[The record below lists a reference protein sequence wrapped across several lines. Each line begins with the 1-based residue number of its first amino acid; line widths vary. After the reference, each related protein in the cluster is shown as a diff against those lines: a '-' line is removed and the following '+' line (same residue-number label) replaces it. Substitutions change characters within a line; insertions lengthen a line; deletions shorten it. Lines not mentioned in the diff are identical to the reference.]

1 MAKEEEKTSV
11 ALEVDSGDNENV
23 ATKKK
28 CCNCFDGNQDAIG
41 YAVLAACRG
50 TIIMSNVFMSSSL
63 LWLASEAA
71 GCGSEEQGACTKRIY
86 GFYPSSLNAN
96 IALISGLLSAFLMP
110 IFGAMVDFTPYRRAV
125 GIASAVVITIIQ
137 AVQIYSVS
145 STWFPMLILQAIA
158 GFFYQ
163 IQVVA
168 VYSYL
173 VDMARQLGEAKMN
186 GFSSTFTSIQ
196 FSSQAG
202 FLLIVTVISIVIKS
216 SSVVTAQISQGI
228 NTLCAILLFGF
239 GWFKYMTP
247 RPAAKELRE
256 GRSLLL
262 AGFRQNLSTA
272 KNVNSFFKKGLR
284 WYFLALTF
292 AEASA
297 SALVTLSVI
306 YLGDSLKMSGAEIGI
321 FFLITLV
328 STLPGTVISWWVTKR
343 TNPNTSWKFANV
355 YLFVAVMI
363 GCLILEGLPKY
374 CAYIWGVFV
383 GLGLGWFYPTENLF
397 FSIIMPKGQEAEMA
411 GFYVYCSVVL
421 SWLPPLVFTLL
432 MEVNMPQK
440 YGVIVVGVFFLVA
453 AACLMFT
460 SPWEEI
466 VEETTSGAL
475 AAAEAAT
482 ANSGTE
488 EAPAKEAGE
497 KAEVSM

>member
-1 MAKEEEKTSV
+1 V
-11 ALEVDSGDNENV
+11 
-23 ATKKK
+23 
-28 CCNCFDGNQDAIG
+28 
-41 YAVLAACRG
+41 
-50 TIIMSNVFMSSSL
+50 
-63 LWLASEAA
+63 
-71 GCGSEEQGACTKRIY
+71 
-86 GFYPSSLNAN
+86 
-96 IALISGLLSAFLMP
+96 
-110 IFGAMVDFTPYRRAV
+110 
-125 GIASAVVITIIQ
+125 
-137 AVQIYSVS
+137 
-145 STWFPMLILQAIA
+145 
-158 GFFYQ
+158 
-163 IQVVA
+163 
-168 VYSYL
+168 
-173 VDMARQLGEAKMN
+173 GEAKMN

-202 FLLIVTVISIVIKS
+202 FLLIVTVISIVINS

-247 RPAAKELRE
+247 RPAAKELPE

-272 KNVNSFFKKGLR
+272 KSVNRFFKKGLR

-306 YLGDSLKMSGAEIGI
+306 YLGDSLKLTGGEIGI
-321 FFLITLV
+321 FFLISLV

-343 TNPNTSWKFANV
+343 TDPTTSWKFANV
-355 YLFVAVMI
+355 YLFVAMMI
-363 GCLILEGLPKY
+363 GCLVLEGLPKY

-411 GFYVYCSVVL
+411 GFYVYCSVIL

-432 MEVNMPQK
+432 MEVNLPQK
-440 YGVIVVGVFFLVA
+440 YGVIVVGVFFLVG

-466 VEETTSGAL
+466 VEEITSGAAL
-475 AAAEAAT
+475 AAAEAA
-482 ANSGTE
+482 AKKSGTE